1 MTDSERYIAFLK
13 YALNEKAPYPDFLE
27 GMDWD
32 GLAKFGME
40 QAVFGVLF
48 YGLNRIP
55 QEVPHRPHRR
65 KVAEW
70 VGLYRELQKKNEQVN
85 KDAAKVTR
93 FFYSKF
99 GVKSC
104 VLKGQ
109 ANTAYYP
116 DPFMRT
122 PGDIDLWIDQDED
135 TVMRIAH
142 SIDKDCELDYH
153 HIMVSGLV
161 PTILEVHLKPSFM
174 VNPWYE
180 RILDRYFEQVKP
192 AQFKQF
198 LTLPGGWKICVTD
211 SAFNR
216 VFQLSHLQHH
226 FFGEGVGFRQII
238 DYYYLLRQ
246 GFSEE
251 ERQIT
256 MRTLKHLHMKRFA
269 AGIMWV
275 LHDVLGL
282 DRAYLLTEPDE
293 KVGRLLY
300 GEVLKSGNFGRADQR
315 YHFDG
320 TSRWGHFILETW
332 RNLHYAFYFPAE
344 TLWGR
349 PLARIMFAVH
359 KSKLRRNLE
368 KSLRSDQTATK

>member
-174 VNPWYE
+174 VNPWYA
-180 RILDRYFEQVKP
+180 P
-192 AQFKQF
+192 
-198 LTLPGGWKICVTD
+198 
-211 SAFNR
+211 S
-216 VFQLSHLQHH
+216 
-226 FFGEGVGFRQII
+226 
-238 DYYYLLRQ
+238 
-246 GFSEE
+246 
-251 ERQIT
+251 
-256 MRTLKHLHMKRFA
+256 
-269 AGIMWV
+269 
-275 LHDVLGL
+275 
-282 DRAYLLTEPDE
+282 
-293 KVGRLLY
+293 
-300 GEVLKSGNFGRADQR
+300 
-315 YHFDG
+315 
-320 TSRWGHFILETW
+320 W
-332 RNLHYAFYFPAE
+332 RC
-344 TLWGR
+344 
-349 PLARIMFAVH
+349 I
-359 KSKLRRNLE
+359 S
-368 KSLRSDQTATK
+368 SLRLW